1 MEPDESKQLDPAR
14 LTKWHNEY
22 FSQLSA
28 FLFGLL
34 RNHSLVEET
43 VQTTFTKAL
52 LSGGNVQPGSEKAWL
67 FQVAYHEAMAVRR
80 KAGIHKRAVS
90 RVENQL
96 RATENSGSHSKS
108 RPDENLLQSE
118 TAKEVR
124 AALDELPG
132 NLQQVVSLRIYEE
145 KTFQQIADELK
156 LPLGTVLT
164 RMRSALQKLQVV
176 LKRDLDQ

>member
-1 MEPDESKQLDPAR
+1 METDESKQLDPAR
-14 LTKWHNEY
+14 LTKWHDEY

-34 RNHSLVEET
+34 RNHALVEET

-67 FQVAYHEAMAVRR
+67 FQVGYHEAMAIRR

-96 RATENSGSHSKS
+96 RATENSGRHSS
-108 RPDENLLQSE
+108 PGENLLQWE
-118 TAKEVR
+118 TANKVR
-124 AALDELPG
+124 EALSELPD
-132 NLQQVVSLRIYEE
+132 NLQQIVSLRIYEE

-176 LKRDLDQ
+176 LKRDLGQ